1 MTEPRAL
8 TGRTPLGLF
17 GGTFDP
23 VHYGHLRPALEAQ
36 QALGLASVRLLPC
49 RLPPHRARPGRD
61 AGQRLDLL
69 RLGAREVPG
78 FRVDDRELHRSGPSY
93 TVDTLRHLRQEQG
106 SARPL
111 VLLMGADSLA
121 GLGRWHR
128 WRELFDYAHVVVL
141 DRPGHA
147 SQPDGEVAAEVAGR
161 WLDGPGALRDA
172 PAGGFY
178 RLPVTP
184 LAISATRIRRLLA
197 QGRSVRFL
205 LPEAVR
211 RHIHQQGLYG
221 YPQV

>member
-1 MTEPRAL
+1 MSETRPA
-8 TGRTPLGLF
+8 TGRPPLGLF

-49 RLPPHRARPGRD
+49 RLPPHRDRPGRD
-61 AGQRLDLL
+61 AAQRLDLL

-78 FRVDDRELHRSGPSY
+78 FRVDDRELHRAGPSY

-106 SARPL
+106 PERPL
-111 VLLMGADSLA
+111 VLLLGADSLA
-121 GLGRWHR
+121 GLGRWYR
-128 WRELFDYAHVVVL
+128 WRELFDLAHLVVM

-147 SQPDGEVAAEVAGR
+147 LQPQGEVAAEVAAR
-161 WLDGPGALRDA
+161 WLAGPADLRTA

-178 RLPVTP
+178 RVPVTP
-184 LAISATRIRRLLA
+184 LAISATCIRRLLA

>member
-1 MTEPRAL
+1 MTAIAPQHRL
-8 TGRTPLGLF
+8 SPLGLF

-36 QALGLASVRLLPC
+36 QALGLGSVRLLPC
-49 RLPPHRARPGRD
+49 RLPPHRDRPARD
-61 AGQRLDLL
+61 AALRLDLL

-78 FRVDDRELHRSGPSY
+78 FRVDDRELRRSGPSY
-93 TVDTLRHLRQEQG
+93 TVDTLRELRLEQG
-106 SARPL
+106 AERPL
-111 VLLMGADSLA
+111 VLLMGADSMR
-121 GLGRWHR
+121 GLGRWYR
-128 WRELFDYAHVVVL
+128 WRELFDCAHVVVL
-141 DRPGHA
+141 DRPGYV
-147 SQPDGEVAAEVAGR
+147 PEPAAEVAPFVAER
-161 WLDGPGALRDA
+161 YLSGPADLRRA
-172 PAGGFY
+172 PAGGFF

-184 LAISATRIRRLLA
+184 LAVSATRIRRLLA